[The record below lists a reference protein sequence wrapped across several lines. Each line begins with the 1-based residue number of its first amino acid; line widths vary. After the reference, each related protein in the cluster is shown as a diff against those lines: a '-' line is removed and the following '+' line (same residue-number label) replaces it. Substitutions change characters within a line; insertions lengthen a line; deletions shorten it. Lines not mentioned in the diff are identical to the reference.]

1 MPRKWWAAIR
11 SERIVTKF
19 VAVGLATVVAL
30 AAVVAVGSWRWRA
43 EEHAAASRSLIADL
57 SGALEVGL
65 AELRAVRGLFDASEE
80 VTWAEF
86 ARFTTLVGASPGMEM
101 VGFARWV
108 DATELSD
115 FESATREELDWFRLG
130 DLGTGPRHL
139 IVLYENDFT
148 IRPRLAGSD
157 LLADPSRR
165 DFLVQLPDGG
175 GVRVL
180 PGLRFELFM
189 PVRSQRG
196 VVFSMIDLSS
206 HVEIPS
212 DVSLEIGLHDYSAP
226 SPWLWQGEL
235 DVGGGSWPVSVHRAG
250 PPSWLIAP
258 LSVLAVGTI
267 LALGSAVLAGYRADA
282 RRRGEEAERLR
293 RISREKDL
301 FLAAVSHELRTPLTA
316 VVGLLAVLK
325 DGWSEMAPEEIEEYL
340 GLCSAEASDLAD
352 LVEDLLTLGRL
363 EAGSLTYHPTITDV
377 VAETEKV
384 VSRLG
389 IEVSGFDLRDAWI
402 DPMRFRQIVRNLAVN
417 AVKYGEKDRIVEFSQ
432 GDGELVV
439 AVCSDGPP
447 IPPDRVESLFQ
458 PYQGMAGDLGKPG
471 SIGLGLYISRRMAR
485 EMGGDLRYRR
495 RGRFNVFEVVLP
507 VSPRSVTLA
516 GKP

>member
-1 MPRKWWAAIR
+1 MAIR
-11 SERIVTKF
+11 SEPIVTKL
-19 VAVGLATVVAL
+19 AAAGMATVVAL
-30 AAVVAVGSWRWRA
+30 AAVVAVGSWRWRT
-43 EEHAAASRSLIADL
+43 EEHAATSRSLIADL

-86 ARFTTLVGASPGMEM
+86 ARFTTLIGASPGMEM
-101 VGFARWV
+101 IGFARWV
-108 DATELSD
+108 DAPELSA
-115 FESATREELDWFRLG
+115 FESSTRRELDWFRLG
-130 DLGTGPRHL
+130 DLGPGTRHL

-189 PVRSQRG
+189 PVRSQAG
-196 VVFSMIDLSS
+196 VAFSMIDLT
-206 HVEIPS
+206 HRVEIPPG
-212 DVSLEIGLHDYSAP
+212 VSLEVGPHDQLTP
-226 SPWLWQGEL
+226 SPWAWQGEL
-235 DVGGGSWPVSVHRAG
+235 EVGGQSWPVSVHRTG
-250 PPSWLIAP
+250 PLSWLTAP
-258 LSVLAVGTI
+258 LAVLAIGTAFAVG
-267 LALGSAVLAGYRADA
+267 LAVVAGYRASA
-282 RRRGEEAERLR
+282 RRRGEEAKRLR
-293 RISREKDL
+293 RISHDKDL

-316 VVGLLAVLK
+316 VVGLLAVLS

-340 GLCSAEASDLAD
+340 GLCTAEASELAD

-363 EAGSLTYHPTITDV
+363 EAGSLTYRPTITDI
-377 VAETEKV
+377 VAETVKV
-384 VSRLG
+384 VERLG
-389 IEVSGFDLRDAWI
+389 IEVSTLVGPMGAWV

-417 AVKYGEKDRIVEFSQ
+417 AVRYGDRERIVEFSQ
-432 GDGELVV
+432 KDEELVV

-507 VSPRSVTLA
+507 ASPRLVTSA